1 MFQLNPT
8 NKRYLSQVLSIILL
22 FLISSCNTNNKSNEL
37 KYSFKLS
44 KQQNS
49 IEVLMTY
56 RAKKQEDTT
65 TLLIPTNYDRIK
77 IKETALIEDVK
88 LKSKG
93 KLISTGFDTYQYIG
107 KEDLIQISYTIPSF
121 SDNTEQLSCEG
132 DDYFIPAINNK
143 FFHMYGDKSL
153 IFPQYDA
160 SENQSFDIEIAWEGF
175 PDEWHIAN
183 DFGISQ
189 VLEGKRQKQSRY
201 NLSEG
206 DLGSSLFFGGLYR
219 KKIFT
224 EQGINFYTYFYGKFN
239 LDEERFFTQI
249 QKVAK
254 AELKLWKHFH
264 HNKEYVISINRK
276 GNDCGRMGGRN
287 MYDSFT
293 FYMPGDFTD
302 KYFPLIFANA
312 FTHEFTHS
320 WIGVDLV
327 ARNPNWEEM
336 RWFTEGFTN
345 YYAQRINYE
354 VGITTERQFLSLLNT
369 YIINYYRSPY
379 KNSTNKEY
387 VDGFK
392 FDNKMENL
400 VYDKGAVFA
409 FALDG
414 YIRNSSN
421 NKYTID
427 DLMDALLTK
436 ASKEEINGN
445 LTIEHMNKIANQ
457 SIGIDISNLIKE
469 QIINGKTINISSPLI
484 DSLEI
489 KSLSSFNYGFDYI
502 TSMKNEIITGVKEGS
517 NAFKAGLKN
526 GSKLTGIKGI
536 TNSPSGRMILEVET
550 DNKKSIIEFNPEGVK
565 IEVPLIR
572 KLKPMNPK
580 ENE

>member
-1 MFQLNPT
+1 MSNKILLLSVYQNKKHRMFQFNYT
-8 NKRYLSQVLSIILL
+8 NKKQLL
-22 FLISSCNTNNKSNEL
+22 FLLSTILLLAINSCRTNNKSNEL
-37 KYSFKLS
+37 KYSFFLN

-49 IEVLMTY
+49 IEVLMTFNPQ
-56 RAKKQEDTT
+56 KNKDTLD
-65 TLLIPTNYDRIK
+65 LLIPSNYDRNKLEEILLIK
-77 IKETALIEDVK
+77 DIK

-93 KLISTGFDTYQYIG
+93 ELINTGFNTYQYIG
-107 KEDLIQISYTIPSF
+107 KERLIQISYNIPSF
-121 SDNTEQLSCEG
+121 SDDPEQLSCEA
-132 DDYFIPAINNK
+132 DDYFIPVINSK

-153 IFPQYDA
+153 ILPQYDTE
-160 SENQSFDIEIAWEGF
+160 ENQSFDIEITWGDF

-183 DFGISQ
+183 DFGISE
-189 VLEGKRQKQSRY
+189 VSKGKRQNQFRS

-219 KKIFT
+219 KKMFT
-224 EQGINFYTYFYGKFN
+224 EQGINFHTYFYGKFN
-239 LDEERFFTQI
+239 LDEEKFFKQI

-254 AELKLWKHFH
+254 AELNLWKHFH

-276 GNDCGRMGGRN
+276 GDDCGRMGGRN

-293 FYMPGDFTD
+293 FYMPGNFTE

-369 YIINYYRSPY
+369 YIVNYYRSPY

-392 FDNKMENL
+392 FDNKMESL
-400 VYDKGAVFA
+400 AYDKGAVFA
-409 FALDG
+409 FVLDG

-427 DLMDALLTK
+427 DLMNALLTK
-436 ASKEEINGN
+436 TSKE
-445 LTIEHMNKIANQ
+445 K
-457 SIGIDISNLIKE
+457 
-469 QIINGKTINISSPLI
+469 
-484 DSLEI
+484 
-489 KSLSSFNYGFDYI
+489 
-502 TSMKNEIITGVKEGS
+502 
-517 NAFKAGLKN
+517 
-526 GSKLTGIKGI
+526 
-536 TNSPSGRMILEVET
+536 
-550 DNKKSIIEFNPEGVK
+550 
-565 IEVPLIR
+565 
-572 KLKPMNPK
+572 
-580 ENE
+580 